1 MSSGISPDLITI
13 FMLVIITV
21 LILIGIVLNKAHA
34 NRQANCLESI
44 EMHLD
49 VLEEDIICTDYS
61 ESTGEDF
68 IGTSEENEYN
78 RKDSLV
84 QNEMMHEDSIVKNYN
99 VGRNGHIY
107 SKEELEEQ
115 IRV

>member
-78 RKDSLV
+78 RKDTKRDVLRA
-84 QNEMMHEDSIVKNYN
+84 EDENTWHSRETILLLS
-99 VGRNGHIY
+99 R
-107 SKEELEEQ
+107 LAAL
-115 IRV
+115 